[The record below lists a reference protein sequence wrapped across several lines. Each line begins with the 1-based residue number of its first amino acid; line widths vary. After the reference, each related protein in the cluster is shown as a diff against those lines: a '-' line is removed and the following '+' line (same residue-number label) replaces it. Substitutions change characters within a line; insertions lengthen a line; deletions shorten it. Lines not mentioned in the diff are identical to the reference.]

1 MGLDAII
8 ISESG
13 KEGSTGIIPERLL
26 LDGKP
31 CSIQVVLN
39 YLKHGGR
46 VVKPVDGDGMMSWWS
61 APKLNGIYLDSYLTK
76 QGFNVRL
83 INKYFKE
90 RDYFCDLLKQGPRAV
105 IISSTFIRGKHSL
118 REIADDIRN
127 LAPDIF
133 IIAGGSFVY
142 LSYLVFRRSHEK
154 GYISDSDKDDLLFFN
169 TDEPS
174 VDFYIASL
182 LGEPILCEALKRIK
196 QNRPL
201 NDLPNSAQ
209 YIGNEYSF
217 TARIDDIPNAGDMSV
232 DWNILPDSIFKSGV
246 IPLQTSKGCPYK
258 CAFCNF
264 TRDRRLMIIK
274 PVDRLVHEM
283 KDISGRGASYVWF
296 VDDNFRHGRTDLNSV
311 CRSFID
317 NGIDLKWMTM
327 VRADTLKHVDAEL
340 LRESGC
346 IEVQLGL
353 ESADPDILRN
363 MNKKAGPELYRDVVR
378 EMLGA
383 GINCSCYFIFGFPGE
398 TDETVLRTQEFIKD
412 VEHPELEGTLSWS
425 LFPFSL
431 YPMSPIYE
439 VEERKK
445 YGLTGYLRDWKHST
459 MDSTRAME
467 HVRETFFELDNS
479 CPTYRG
485 DNLNI
490 LLNLTPHQRKSFL
503 VSRHRLS
510 KAALNRKIEK
520 DEIIAFFSKALSNPS
535 HPEAVS

>member
-1 MGLDAII
+1 LGLDAII

-13 KEGSTGIIPERLL
+13 KEGSTGITPERLL

-39 YLKHGGR
+39 YLEHGGH
-46 VVKPVDGDGMMSWWS
+46 VVTPVDGDGMMSWWS
-61 APKLNGIYLDSYLTK
+61 APKLNGIYLYSCLTK
-76 QGFNVRL
+76 EGFNVRL

-90 RDYFCDLLKQGPRAV
+90 RDNFRDLLKQGPRAV

-118 REIADDIRN
+118 SELTDDIRD

-142 LSYLVFRRSHEK
+142 LSYLVFQRSHEK

-174 VDFYIASL
+174 VDFYIISL
-182 LGEPILCEALKRIK
+182 LGEQILCETLKRIK

-209 YIGNEYSF
+209 HIGKEYSF
-217 TARIDDIPNAGDMSV
+217 TSRIDDIPNAGDMSV
-232 DWNILPDSIFKSGV
+232 DWSALPDGMFKSGV

-264 TRDRRLMIIK
+264 TRDRRLMLIK
-274 PVDRLVHEM
+274 PVDRLVDEL
-283 KDISGRGASYVWF
+283 KDISSRGTRYVWF

-311 CRSFID
+311 CQSFID
-317 NGIDLKWMTM
+317 NGIDIRWMTM

-340 LRESGC
+340 LRQSGC
-346 IEVQLGL
+346 IEVQLGM

-363 MNKKAGPELYRDVVR
+363 MNKKAGPELYRNVVR
-378 EMLGA
+378 KMLGA

-398 TDETVLRTQEFIKD
+398 TDETALRTQEFIKD
-412 VEHPELEGTLSWS
+412 IEHPELEGTLSWS

-467 HVRETFFELDNS
+467 HVRETFLELDNS
-479 CPTYRG
+479 CPAYRG

-490 LLNLTPHQRKSFL
+490 LLNLSPHQRKSFL

-510 KAALNRKIEK
+510 KKALDRKIEK
-520 DEIIAFFSKALSNPS
+520 DEIIACFSKALSIPS
-535 HPEAVS
+535 HSEAVS

>member
-1 MGLDAII
+1 VKLGLDAII

-39 YLKHGGR
+39 YLEHGGH
-46 VVKPVDGDGMMSWWS
+46 VVRPVEGDGMMSWWS
-61 APKLNGIYLDSYLTK
+61 APKLNGIYLHSYLTK
-76 QGFNVRL
+76 QGFNASL

-90 RDYFCDLLKQGPRAV
+90 RDDFRDLLKQGPRAV

-118 REIADDIRN
+118 RELTDDIRD
-127 LAPDIF
+127 LAPDVF
-133 IIAGGSFVY
+133 IIAGGCFVY
-142 LSYLVFRRSHEK
+142 LSYLVFQRSHEK

-169 TDEPS
+169 TDEPA
-174 VDFYIASL
+174 VDFYIISL

-209 YIGNEYSF
+209 YIGKKYSF
-217 TARIDDIPNAGDMSV
+217 SQRIDDIPNAGDMSV
-232 DWNILPDSIFKSGV
+232 DWKGLPDGMFKSGV
-246 IPLQTSKGCPYK
+246 VPLQTSKGCPYK

-264 TRDRRLMIIK
+264 TRDRRLMLIK
-274 PVDRLVHEM
+274 PADRLVDEL
-283 KDISGRGASYVWF
+283 KDISSRGARYVWF

-311 CRSFID
+311 CQSFID
-317 NGIDLKWMTM
+317 NGIDIRWMTM
-327 VRADTLKHVDAEL
+327 VRADTLKHVDADL

-353 ESADPDILRN
+353 ESADPDVLRS
-363 MNKKAGPELYRDVVR
+363 MNKKAGPELYRNVVR
-378 EMLGA
+378 RMLGA

-398 TDETVLRTQEFIKD
+398 TDETALRTQKFIKD
-412 VEHPELEGTLSWS
+412 IEHPELEGTLSWS

-445 YGLTGYLRDWKHST
+445 YGLTGYLRDWKHNT

-467 HVRETFFELDNS
+467 HVRATFLELDNS
-479 CPTYRG
+479 CPAYRG

-490 LLNLTPHQRKSFL
+490 LLNLTPHQRKSFS

-510 KAALNRKIEK
+510 KLALKRKIEK
-520 DEIIAFFSKALSNPS
+520 EEIISFFSKALSIG
-535 HPEAVS
+535 